1 MSTDTE
7 DLEEE
12 DVEEPKEETSTE
24 EPTEEA
30 PTGEEK
36 PAFLGREEP
45 SGEENKAKYWLMK
58 GLSEEDVVAKG
69 VNPGT
74 VRIAKSHLIKDGYL
88 RKEPKGSAG
97 GKKASPGTAITPGAP
112 PKGLQVFAKGSPP
125 EAIIDSITIPMVDG
139 QGVGFEQ
146 GMKFGMSTL
155 VLAIRVMQEM
165 SAVGIQQVKPLI
177 DLTRSVRDGEGAA
190 FKSGADE
197 AAFKAAQAM
206 GQTILPMMTEMQA
219 SVNAAARGGE
229 ADPMRSMMVR
239 TMEPMMKSL
248 LGRVVPGMKD
258 EPPAGWS
265 KRQE

>member
-7 DLEEE
+7 DLESE
-12 DVEEPKEETSTE
+12 DVEESEETPPGE
-24 EPTEEA
+24 EQPEE
-30 PTGEEK
+30 TITDEEK
-36 PAFLGREEP
+36 PVFLGDDEP
-45 SGEENKAKYWLMK
+45 SGKENRAKYWLMR
-58 GLSEEDVVAKG
+58 GLTDEDIVAKG
-69 VNPGT
+69 INSGT
-74 VRIAKSHLIKDGYL
+74 VRIARSHLIKDGYL
-88 RKEPKGSAG
+88 KKEPRSSAG

-112 PKGLQVFAKGSPP
+112 QKGLQVFAKGSPP
-125 EAIIDSITIPMVDG
+125 EAIIESISIPMVDG

-197 AAFKAAQAM
+197 AAMKAAQAM
-206 GQTILPMMTEMQA
+206 GQTILPMISEMQS
-219 SVNAAARGGE
+219 SVTAAARGGE
-229 ADPMRSMMVR
+229 ADPMKSMMVR